1 MAFENLIKQ
10 QILRLRN
17 PSLECAG
24 LVYEE
29 LKKLTKSINIPGIER
44 FENLRAEIPKVME
57 NFLLR
62 CLIPTETMIK
72 NLIEIELG
80 YINTTHP
87 DFVGCMSILKD
98 NLNQS
103 GDELEENKV
112 NGREQNKKSY

>member
-10 QILRLRN
+10 QILRIRN
-17 PSLECAG
+17 PALECAG

-44 FENLRAEIPKVME
+44 FENLRSEIPKVME
-57 NFLLR
+57 EFLLR

-87 DFVGCMSILKD
+87 DFVGCMNILKD
-98 NLNQS
+98 NLKQDS
-103 GDELEENKV
+103 GDEMEENKI
-112 NGREQNKKSY
+112 NGKDLKK